1 MPPSKSKKAKPKTLT
16 YRQAYNALVK
26 AGLAYPE
33 ATLDHPW
40 GETALKVKGK
50 IFLFLRQDPDGLF
63 LTIKLPQSREFA
75 LEYKF
80 TAPASY
86 GLGRAGWV
94 TAEFEGKAKMPMDL
108 LLFWLRESYQ
118 AVAPK
123 KLSALLQKA
132 QSQ

>member
-1 MPPSKSKKAKPKTLT
+1 MSARRVIKKKSVKPLT
-16 YRQAYNALVK
+16 YRQAYNALLK
-26 AGLAYPE
+26 AGLTYPE
-33 ATLDHPW
+33 ATVDHPW

-63 LTIKLPQSREFA
+63 LTIKLPQSNEFA

-80 TAPASY
+80 TARAGY

-94 TAEFEGKAKMPMDL
+94 TAEFEGKTKVPMDL
-108 LLFWLRESYQ
+108 LLFWLNESYR

-123 KLSALLQKA
+123 KLVAELSTGV
-132 QSQ
+132 

>member
-1 MPPSKSKKAKPKTLT
+1 MPPGKPKKAKAAKPKALS
-16 YRQAYNALVK
+16 YRQAYNALIK

-63 LTIKLPQSREFA
+63 LTLKLPQSREFA

-86 GLGRAGWV
+86 GLGRAGWI
-94 TAEFEGKAKMPMDL
+94 TAEFEGKASVPMDL
-108 LLFWLRESYQ
+108 LLFWLAESYR

-123 KLSALLQKA
+123 RLSKTLF
-132 QSQ
+132 

>member
-1 MPPSKSKKAKPKTLT
+1 MTPRKPKKAKTEPKALT

-63 LTIKLPQSREFA
+63 LTIKLPRSREFA

-94 TAEFEGKAKMPMDL
+94 TAEFEGKAKVPMDL
-108 LLFWLRESYQ
+108 LLFWLKESYQ

-123 KLSALLQKA
+123 KLA
-132 QSQ
+132 QQLDG